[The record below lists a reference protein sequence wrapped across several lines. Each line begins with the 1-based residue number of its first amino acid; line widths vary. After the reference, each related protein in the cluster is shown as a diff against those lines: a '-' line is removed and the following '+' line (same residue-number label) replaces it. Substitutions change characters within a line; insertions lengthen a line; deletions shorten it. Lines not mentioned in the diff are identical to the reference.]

1 MMADLPYLCRL
12 HKYWRSSLID
22 GYRHVQH
29 AHPLIQGYS
38 VIAYHGFFR
47 GKKGAKATENAL
59 FHNSHELLMQ
69 HIFSIYAAYDEYVIF
84 CRNRQISGIAFVHIA
99 QNDDFV

>member
-12 HKYWRSSLID
+12 HKYGRSSHID
-22 GYRHVQH
+22 GYRPVLR

-38 VIAYHGFFR
+38 VIAYHGFF
-47 GKKGAKATENAL
+47 GGEKGAKATENAPFSQFSRL
-59 FHNSHELLMQ
+59 FMQ

-84 CRNRQISGIAFVHIA
+84 RRISQIREHSFVHIA